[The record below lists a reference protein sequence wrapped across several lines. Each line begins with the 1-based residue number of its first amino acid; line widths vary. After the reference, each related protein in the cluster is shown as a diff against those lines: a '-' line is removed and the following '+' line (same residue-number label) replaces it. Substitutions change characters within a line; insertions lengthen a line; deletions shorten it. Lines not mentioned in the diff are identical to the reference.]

1 MCVSCISEGISHE
14 CALYYYL
21 QRANTHTTKSTD
33 RPNWP
38 TEVHTESHW
47 PQNNAF
53 NLSLIGYSFD
63 VYASPFGA
71 FRTARNVSNTILSPI
86 YRTMFSN
93 KMRLYFV
100 IGYIHWWWNMF
111 IEWNSQHTAPIELG
125 QFSILIFVVKVRN
138 VHCPRCV
145 CQFDTRQIFYRMKA
159 NILWCVC
166 VCVWGS
172 LCIAYMHVAKVFDCE
187 WMTSIMLLKL
197 MENLVAS
204 TARFTIK
211 EWMHACMRIRMAS
224 TH

>member
-1 MCVSCISEGISHE
+1 MCVCVCLAFRKEFLMNALCIICKGQTH
-14 CALYYYL
+14 
-21 QRANTHTTKSTD
+21 THTTKSTD

-63 VYASPFGA
+63 VYASPFGS

-125 QFSILIFVVKVRN
+125 QFSILIFVVKVHN
-138 VHCPRCV
+138 VRCPRCV
-145 CQFDTRQIFYRMKA
+145 CQFDTRQIFYQMKA

-166 VCVWGS
+166 VWRSVY
-172 LCIAYMHVAKVFDCE
+172 CIYACGKSVRFWMNDQYYVA
-187 WMTSIMLLKL
+187 
-197 MENLVAS
+197 
-204 TARFTIK
+204 
-211 EWMHACMRIRMAS
+211 
-224 TH
+224 